1 MSLRIRPSWFAA
13 ALAALFSASAFPAFA
28 ADPGAL
34 WDIVSGQCAPGQQ
47 AKHDPSPCLSVDL
60 AGGYAVLKDQYGA
73 TQVLVIPT
81 TRVSGIESPA
91 LLDSASPNY
100 WADAWNARHAV
111 ESIVHREIP
120 REDFALAVNSAYART
135 QDQLHIHVDC
145 IRPDVRDALSMA
157 EERIGPKWAPLDI
170 ALAGH
175 RYRAML
181 LPGDELGARDPFK
194 LLADGDPSARG
205 EMASETLVLVGAV
218 MPDGS
223 PGFILL
229 SDRFDPSMHDGAAG
243 EMLLDHTCKALR
255 PAV

>member
-1 MSLRIRPSWFAA
+1 VSLRIRVWFAA
-13 ALAALFSASAFPAFA
+13 ALAALSTASAFPAFA
-28 ADPGAL
+28 ADPDAL
-34 WDIVSGQCAPGQQ
+34 WDIVSGQCAPNQQ

-60 AGGYAVLKDQYGA
+60 AGGYAVLKDQNGA

-81 TRVSGIESPA
+81 ARVSGIESPA
-91 LLDSASPNY
+91 LLDPASPNY
-100 WADAWNARHAV
+100 WADAWSARRLV
-111 ESIVHREIP
+111 ESFAHREIP
-120 REDFALAVNSAYART
+120 REDVAMAVNSVYARS

-181 LPGDELGARDPFK
+181 LPGDDLGARDPFK
-194 LLADGDPSARG
+194 LLADGDPTTRA
-205 EMASETLVLVGAV
+205 EMAIETLVLAGAV

-223 PGFILL
+223 AGFILL
-229 SDRFDPSMHDGAAG
+229 SDRADPAMHDPAGG
-243 EMLLDHTCKALR
+243 EMLLDHSCKVLR
-255 PAV
+255 PAS